1 MKRYVTCMTIA
12 GSDPSGGA
20 GIQADL
26 KTFSALGCYGQ
37 AAVTTLT
44 VQNTKGVSKSVNV
57 DAQFVAEQVD
67 AVWADWLPDAV
78 KIGITGTADI
88 VMAISKL
95 LNTYRPKFVVLD
107 PVMISSSGHR
117 LMDASAESA
126 LLTKLMPLCSLI
138 TPNIPEAKALLNLPS
153 ADTTAPS
160 ALATQLSYVLGD
172 TPVLVKGGHA
182 DGAPIDFLHCSE
194 GDFAYTSPR
203 IVSPNTHGTGCTLS
217 SAIAAFAAR
226 GLSLPQA
233 VASAKNFLT
242 QALSHGADIH
252 TGHGTGPLCHFFN
265 PEKAIVKENK

>member
-1 MKRYVTCMTIA
+1 MTIA

-37 AAVTTLT
+37 AAVTALT
-44 VQNTKGVSKSVNV
+44 VQNTKGVSRSENV
-57 DAQFVAEQVD
+57 YAQLVAEQID

-88 VMAISKL
+88 VMAISSL
-95 LNTYRPKFVVLD
+95 LNTYSPKFVVLD

-117 LMDASAESA
+117 LMDANAEIA
-126 LLTKLMPLCSLI
+126 LLTKLMPQCSLV
-138 TPNIPEAKALLNLPS
+138 TPNIPEAKALLDLPS
-153 ADTTAPS
+153 SDTATPS
-160 ALATQLSYVLGD
+160 ALAVRLSAILDG

-182 DGAPIDFLHCSE
+182 EGAPTDFLHCGE

-242 QALSHGADIH
+242 QALNHGADIQA
-252 TGHGTGPLCHFFN
+252 GHGTGPLCHFFN
-265 PEKAIVKENK
+265 PEKAIVK